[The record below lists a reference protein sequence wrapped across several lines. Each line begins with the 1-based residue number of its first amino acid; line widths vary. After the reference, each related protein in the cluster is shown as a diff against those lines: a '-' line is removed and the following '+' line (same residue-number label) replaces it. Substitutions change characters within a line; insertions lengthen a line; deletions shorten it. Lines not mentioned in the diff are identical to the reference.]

1 MLGMQFV
8 NDQFYELTG
17 ARRNA
22 VHQVEFLELVAD
34 EHAKSVEEDWASVLG
49 GQRSDGAQYR
59 LKKTWVNQDGVRS
72 NIWVQSSSYPQ
83 IDEKG
88 NVNSTL
94 HPVYLRRIS

>member
-1 MLGMQFV
+1 MQFV

-17 ARRNA
+17 ARRTA
-22 VHQVEFLELVAD
+22 VHQFEFLDLVAD
-34 EHAKSVEEDWASVLG
+34 EHVKSVEEDWASVLEG
-49 GQRSDGAQYR
+49 KRSDGAQYR

-94 HPVYLRRIS
+94 HPVYLRRIG